1 MSEKMEY
8 SGPIER
14 SSLIVRQDAANSFG
28 VDLGDNEAVKNKLE
42 ELQKGNYL
50 RLIEEL
56 KKMKAEYDALVKIGK

>member
-1 MSEKMEY
+1 MEY

-14 SSLIVRQDAANSFG
+14 SSLIIKQDAANSFDG
-28 VDLGDNEAVKNKLE
+28 VDLGDNNALKNKLE

-50 RLIEEL
+50 RLMEEL